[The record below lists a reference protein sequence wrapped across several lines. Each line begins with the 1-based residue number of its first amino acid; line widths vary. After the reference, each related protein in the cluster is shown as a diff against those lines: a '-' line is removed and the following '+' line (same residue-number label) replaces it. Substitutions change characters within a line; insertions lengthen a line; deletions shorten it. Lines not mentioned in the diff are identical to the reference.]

1 MMLESIRVTEK
12 LHWPEQELSKKSV
25 LNPEEHKLTIQ
36 NESSLQHLSSG
47 ILKDIFTTGTSSYNV
62 LLQSKEEKKHH
73 SQKLSSAY
81 HKRHRKST
89 KSSTTSRN
97 NEHRKIKV
105 PLPLL
110 SSGWYCTNRQP
121 SIFIAS
127 PVSSSVKFTHSISV
141 AGNSIGLPPRP
152 KSKAKRHYFSSL
164 TKPKQPQLSKSHG
177 KEVDVSGRKLCILTA
192 IKPSNVEKE
201 KIKFFKS
208 DFTYNPQFEY
218 ANPALPNVLAKHSQ
232 ASNKFLKQSVNIMER
247 TLQKYGSYEKFEQ
260 ATGGSLLPKSR
271 IWNHVRKYMVKEGC
285 LGEIVVHLTEDLLSR
300 ASMTVVNGRPTL
312 TINVS
317 TAREHWLEGMLRHEI
332 APSATVSQPSLSSHS
347 QRLAW
352 IRHKKKRTRED
363 MFSELIACSRAQ
375 AAQQTQW
382 RENLTR
388 MHQANMDREERW
400 RQEDQQATQTLL
412 GLMRE
417 QTDTLRRL
425 VDVLQERRQEDRA
438 PLQSISNRPPPP
450 PSPILPS
457 PKVHR
462 RRGGRVPANSHSTP
476 AESSS
481 SRRLSFPKI

>member
-1 MMLESIRVTEK
+1 MRKEMRRTRQSTALTTLISPTAKISSSPLQRSPT
-12 LHWPEQELSKKSV
+12 
-25 LNPEEHKLTIQ
+25 NPPQ
-36 NESSLQHLSSG
+36 
-47 ILKDIFTTGTSSYNV
+47 
-62 LLQSKEEKKHH
+62 
-73 SQKLSSAY
+73 
-81 HKRHRKST
+81 
-89 KSSTTSRN
+89 
-97 NEHRKIKV
+97 
-105 PLPLL
+105 PLPRTQNL
-110 SSGWYCTNRQP
+110 GKDQP
-121 SIFIAS
+121 
-127 PVSSSVKFTHSISV
+127 P
-141 AGNSIGLPPRP
+141 
-152 KSKAKRHYFSSL
+152 
-164 TKPKQPQLSKSHG
+164 
-177 KEVDVSGRKLCILTA
+177 
-192 IKPSNVEKE
+192 
-201 KIKFFKS
+201 
-208 DFTYNPQFEY
+208 
-218 ANPALPNVLAKHSQ
+218 
-232 ASNKFLKQSVNIMER
+232 
-247 TLQKYGSYEKFEQ
+247 
-260 ATGGSLLPKSR
+260 
-271 IWNHVRKYMVKEGC
+271 
-285 LGEIVVHLTEDLLSR
+285 HLRL
-300 ASMTVVNGRPTL
+300 
-312 TINVS
+312 
-317 TAREHWLEGMLRHEI
+317 
-332 APSATVSQPSLSSHS
+332 VSQPSLSSHS
-347 QRLAW
+347 QRLAR

>member
-1 MMLESIRVTEK
+1 MAEGGFDPCECICS
-12 LHWPEQELSKKSV
+12 H
-25 LNPEEHKLTIQ
+25 EHAMRRLI
-36 NESSLQHLSSG
+36 N
-47 ILKDIFTTGTSSYNV
+47 
-62 LLQSKEEKKHH
+62 LLRQSQ
-73 SQKLSSAY
+73 S
-81 HKRHRKST
+81 
-89 KSSTTSRN
+89 
-97 NEHRKIKV
+97 
-105 PLPLL
+105 
-110 SSGWYCTNRQP
+110 YCTD
-121 SIFIAS
+121 
-127 PVSSSVKFTHSISV
+127 T
-141 AGNSIGLPPRP
+141 
-152 KSKAKRHYFSSL
+152 
-164 TKPKQPQLSKSHG
+164 
-177 KEVDVSGRKLCILTA
+177 EC
-192 IKPSNVEKE
+192 
-201 KIKFFKS
+201 
-208 DFTYNPQFEY
+208 
-218 ANPALPNVLAKHSQ
+218 
-232 ASNKFLKQSVNIMER
+232 
-247 TLQKYGSYEKFEQ
+247 LQES
-260 ATGGSLLPKSR
+260 
-271 IWNHVRKYMVKEGC
+271 
-285 LGEIVVHLTEDLLSR
+285 
-300 ASMTVVNGRPTL
+300 
-312 TINVS
+312 
-317 TAREHWLEGMLRHEI
+317 
-332 APSATVSQPSLSSHS
+332 PSATVSQPSLSSHS
-347 QRLAW
+347 QRLAR